1 MTTPIKTMA
10 ELRDR
15 IAALLDEDDRAQCNR
30 FLRSADIYSA
40 AEFVVKCEALAALVK
55 AAAQS

>member
-40 AEFVVKCEALAALVK
+40 AAGVKCEALAALVK